1 MDNPTVSIDFKR
13 GRIVARC
20 RCNAWKIEFDAQ
32 QGMLGSEILKQIDK
46 AYEDHRQE
54 CTLKDTS

>member
-20 RCNAWKIEFDAQ
+20 RCNAWKIEFDTQ
-32 QGMLGSEILKQIDK
+32 QGTRASEVLEQIDK
-46 AYEDHRQE
+46 AYEDHRHE
-54 CTLKDTS
+54 CSLKGAS